1 MGISSVCVMDVQ
13 KKFHFHNMKRMQVC
27 VTGANGFIGRCLVD
41 ALSRQGYSIRVLTR
55 RPVCLFPDGV
65 QVIVGDLTSPDCP
78 LDQFLEGCEVIFH
91 CAGEIHDVA
100 AMRLLHIN
108 GTQWLLKAVLKKSI
122 QTGKKI
128 HWVQLS
134 SVGAYGSPHG
144 PAKTDRIVTENTSP
158 RPVGEYEVTKTRAD
172 DLVIKASESGLM
184 TYSIVRPSN
193 VFGAK
198 MTNQSLFKMI
208 AMIDCGLFF
217 YIGKPGAS
225 ANYVHVDNV
234 VEGLISCGTQ
244 LAARG
249 KVYNLSDQCMLEYFV
264 GVIATN
270 LGRTAPQK
278 RIPEIIARLAG
289 MTLGRLPGFPLTQ
302 ARIDALVNRSIYPIS
317 HIQNELGYRYVIS
330 MEDGLR
336 ELVDTY
342 KQRLSNGD
350 LK

>member
-1 MGISSVCVMDVQ
+1 MDSQRKFSS
-13 KKFHFHNMKRMQVC
+13 HNMKGMQVC
-27 VTGANGFIGRCLVD
+27 VTGANGFIGRRLVD
-41 ALSRQGYSIRVLTR
+41 ALSNQGHSIRVLTR

-65 QVIVGDLTSPDCP
+65 QVIMGDLTSPDCP
-78 LDQFLEGCEVIFH
+78 LDQFLEGCEVVFH
-91 CAGEIHDVA
+91 CAGEIRDVG
-100 AMRLLHIN
+100 AMHLLHVN
-108 GTQWLLKAVLKKSI
+108 GTQWLLQAVLKKSA

-134 SVGAYGSPHG
+134 SVGAYGSPSG
-144 PAKTDRIVTENTSP
+144 PAITDRIVTEDTP
-158 RPVGEYEVTKTRAD
+158 PQPVGEYEITKTRAD
-172 DLVIKASESGLM
+172 DLVIQASEDGLM

-208 AMIDCGLFF
+208 AMIDRRLFF

-225 ANYVHVDNV
+225 VNYVHVDNV

-249 KVYNLSDQCMLEYFV
+249 KVYNLSDQCTLEHFV

-270 LGRTAPQK
+270 LGRATPQL
-278 RIPEIIARLAG
+278 RIPETITRLTA

-302 ARIDALVNRSIYPIS
+302 SRVDALVNRSIYPIS
-317 HIQNELGYRYVIS
+317 RIQEELGYRYVIS

-336 ELVDTY
+336 ELVDAY
-342 KQRLSNGD
+342 KQRLLYGD
-350 LK
+350 LQ